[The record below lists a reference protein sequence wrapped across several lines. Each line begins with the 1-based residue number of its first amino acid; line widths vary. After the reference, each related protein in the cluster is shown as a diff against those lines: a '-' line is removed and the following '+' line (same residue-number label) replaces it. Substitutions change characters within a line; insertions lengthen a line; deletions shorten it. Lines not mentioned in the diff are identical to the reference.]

1 MKKFFVSVT
10 AVLLALNSVDLHAET
25 VIPAE
30 IPTAVQL
37 SNMDINRIVCPG
49 PMSDLIFSQ
58 EKAMT
63 GHFSGNNAFIKFKIE
78 EVGGEYLYAEEQSE
92 LFVVCNNTVYT
103 LIVTPTDTPSVTLR
117 LASPKGETFKQ
128 NIAHYK
134 NLPLEKQALQ
144 IIREAYEETYP
155 TSYRVTEPSIVESIS
170 PDLDVRLAQVVD
182 VDGVGLRLKKYAVT
196 SLAHEQRILDEKSFL
211 SSSVSQ
217 SLLAVA
223 IEDHHLQSGQTT
235 RVFVVE
241 QKGQVQ

>member
-1 MKKFFVSVT
+1 MKKKYISVI
-10 AVLLALNSVDLHAET
+10 AVLFAMNSGNAHAET

-58 EKAMT
+58 EKGMT

-78 EVGGEYLYAEEQSE
+78 DMAGEYLYADEQSE

-117 LASPKGETFKQ
+117 LASPRGETFKE

-134 NLPLEKQALQ
+134 NLPLEKQAL
-144 IIREAYEETYP
+144 
-155 TSYRVTEPSIVESIS
+155 
-170 PDLDVRLAQVVD
+170 
-182 VDGVGLRLKKYAVT
+182 
-196 SLAHEQRILDEKSFL
+196 
-211 SSSVSQ
+211 
-217 SLLAVA
+217 
-223 IEDHHLQSGQTT
+223 
-235 RVFVVE
+235 
-241 QKGQVQ
+241 